1 MAIRKLS
8 LKKTAAKKAPAKEAA
23 AKAAAVK
30 KTPARAMPVKP
41 TSTVKR
47 LASSVSGKISSMKKQ
62 SAPKTAKGKTAGK
75 VLIGIVMGSTSDW
88 DVMKEAAQMCK
99 DFGIPYEARA
109 LSAHRSPA
117 ELEAWIGDMETRGCQ
132 AFIAGAG
139 GAAHLAG
146 VVAAQTILP
155 TFGVPMP
162 SKYMKGL
169 DSLLATVQMP
179 KGIPVP
185 TMAIGEAGAAN
196 ATLAVVAMLALTD
209 PALRK
214 KLLDFRAKQSEKV
227 LKASLPELK

>member
-1 MAIRKLS
+1 MAT
-8 LKKTAAKKAPAKEAA
+8 KKT
-23 AKAAAVK
+23 VL
-30 KTPARAMPVKP
+30 KP
-41 TSTVKR
+41 E
-47 LASSVSGKISSMKKQ
+47 
-62 SAPKTAKGKTAGK
+62 TAGK
-75 VLIGIVMGSTSDW
+75 TTLKKITAKTTAATRTTSGSGLAKQANRALVGIVMGSTSDW
-88 DVMKEAAQMCK
+88 DVMMEAAKMCRE
-99 DFGIPYEARA
+99 FGISYEARA

-117 ELEAWIGDMETRGCQ
+117 ELEAWIQEMEKRGCQ

-196 ATLAVVAMLALTD
+196 AALAVVAMMALTD
-209 PALRK
+209 PALRE

-227 LKASLPELK
+227 AHASLPELE

>member
-1 MAIRKLS
+1 MVVGKRS
-8 LKKTAAKKAPAKEAA
+8 LKKAASPKSLAKKISEKITSKVASNKKESE
-23 AKAAAVK
+23 K
-30 KTPARAMPVKP
+30 KPN
-41 TSTVKR
+41 
-47 LASSVSGKISSMKKQ
+47 KKNQ
-62 SAPKTAKGKTAGK
+62 EA
-75 VLIGIVMGSTSDW
+75 LIGIVMGSTSDW
-88 DVMKEAAQMCK
+88 EIMKEAAQMCK
-99 DFGIPYEARA
+99 DFDIPFEARA

-117 ELEAWIGDMETRGCQ
+117 ELEAWIADMENRGCK

-196 ATLAVVAMLALTD
+196 ATLAVISMLALTD
-209 PALRK
+209 PVLK
-214 KLLDFRAKQSEKV
+214 QKLLDFRTRQSEKV
-227 LKASLPELK
+227 LQSSLPELK

>member
-1 MAIRKLS
+1 MVMKKTAMKPTVATGAVSR
-8 LKKTAAKKAPAKEAA
+8 KKTAAKPETARKTTLKKAT
-23 AKAAAVK
+23 AKAAA
-30 KTPARAMPVKP
+30 TPRA
-41 TSTVKR
+41 
-47 LASSVSGKISSMKKQ
+47 VSGGNP
-62 SAPKTAKGKTAGK
+62 AEAADRAL
-75 VLIGIVMGSTSDW
+75 VGIVMGSTSDW
-88 DVMKEAAQMCK
+88 DVMMEAAKMCRE
-99 DFGIPYEARA
+99 FGIAYEARA

-117 ELEAWIGDMETRGCQ
+117 ELEAWIQDMEKRGCQ

-196 ATLAVVAMLALTD
+196 AALAVVAMMALTD
-209 PALRK
+209 PALRE
-214 KLLDFRAKQSEKV
+214 KLLDFRARQSEKV
-227 LKASLPELK
+227 SHASLPELE

>member
-1 MAIRKLS
+1 MAIKQTS
-8 LKKTAAKKAPAKEAA
+8 LKKAPVKQTLAKSAA
-23 AKAAAVK
+23 AKATAVK
-30 KTPARAMPVKP
+30 KN
-41 TSTVKR
+41 TVK
-47 LASSVSGKISSMKKQ
+47 KTE
-62 SAPKTAKGKTAGK
+62 APGATKGKAAGSTL
-75 VLIGIVMGSTSDW
+75 VGIVMGSTSDW
-88 DVMKEAAQMCK
+88 EVMKEAAQMCK
-99 DFGIPYEARA
+99 EFDISYEARA
-109 LSAHRSPA
+109 LSAHRSPV
-117 ELEAWIGDMETRGCQ
+117 ELEEWIIDMEKRGCQ

-196 ATLAVVAMLALTD
+196 ATLAVVAMMALTD
-209 PALRK
+209 PKLRK
-214 KLLDFRAKQSEKV
+214 KLIDFRARQSDKV
-227 LKASLPELK
+227 RKASLPELK